1 LAKWKLTKRQISQ
14 YNLPPAERYGVKN
27 LFLVVSKRITMRGF
41 IVSDPGLGDKHAK
54 EHQEKM
60 QQWLAEGS
68 VKAKLSVTEGIDKA
82 AEGFVGMLQG
92 KNFGKA
98 VLKVK
103 DE

>member
-1 LAKWKLTKRQISQ
+1 
-14 YNLPPAERYGVKN
+14 
-27 LFLVVSKRITMRGF
+27 LFHVVSKRLTMRGF
-41 IVSDPGLGDKHAK
+41 IVSDPGFGDKYAK

-68 VKAKLSVTEGIDKA
+68 VTARLSVTEGIDNA

-98 VLKVK
+98 VLKIK

>member
-1 LAKWKLTKRQISQ
+1 MAKRL
-14 YNLPPAERYGVKN
+14 
-27 LFLVVSKRITMRGF
+27 TMRGF
-41 IVSDPGLGDKHAK
+41 IVGDPGFGDKYARD
-54 EHQEKM
+54 HQERL

-68 VKAKLSVTEGIDKA
+68 VKAKLHVVDGIDNA
-82 AEGFVGMLQG
+82 AEGLVGIFEG